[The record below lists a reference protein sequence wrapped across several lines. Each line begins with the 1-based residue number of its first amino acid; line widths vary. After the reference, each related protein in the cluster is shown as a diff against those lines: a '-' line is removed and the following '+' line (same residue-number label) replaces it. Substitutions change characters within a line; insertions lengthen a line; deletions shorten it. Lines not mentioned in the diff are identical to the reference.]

1 MIPRTFRERC
11 LEVTKNEITIL
22 YKVLV
27 FVWKQNQIR
36 MKALKLQGKRRLGI
50 SRYSYYWNRN
60 VIEKWTQIEIQML
73 QENKT
78 PQMLQEMV

>member
-11 LEVTKNEITIL
+11 LEVTKNEITIS

-27 FVWKQNQIR
+27 FVWNQNQIR
-36 MKALKLQGKRRLGI
+36 MKSPKLQVKRRLGI
-50 SRYSYYWNRN
+50 SRYSYYWNIN